1 MFSSAKVGN
10 TKIAPV
16 ADSGAFKKQ
25 KRLNK
30 SQRKLH
36 SANADAIKQAF
47 SASRLKEQVSAE
59 AKLKETAAASAAA
72 ASLSTDTKTA
82 SEPLV
87 KSTEAT
93 IPISTMKIMLA
104 EGNRGKGFPP
114 WKGWL
119 WFVSTNTSAATT
131 AQAPVINLIPAS
143 SAEFNSLVDLYDEFK
158 AHDVQAKFY
167 TQFSGASTGVD
178 LIVGYDPAD
187 ATAYGSVTAA
197 LPTRYSTGPIR
208 ASGSN
213 SGGVTIWGKHGMITF
228 KAKMPPGTLN
238 DPTTATNCNT
248 GNWTSC
254 SAVNI
259 ASINY
264 GYLKSYITAPSTGTS
279 TIQLYVG
286 MYVEFRMRS

>member
-1 MFSSAKVGN
+1 MFSSAQVGN
-10 TKIAPV
+10 SKIAPV

-25 KRLNK
+25 KRPNK
-30 SQRKLH
+30 SQRKAF
-36 SANADAIKQAF
+36 SANANAFKQAYD
-47 SASRLKEQVSAE
+47 AARLKEQVSTE
-59 AKLKETAAASAAA
+59 AKLNETAAAAAA

-82 SEPLV
+82 IVSPV
-87 KSTEAT
+87 KSKETT
-93 IPISTMKIMLA
+93 LPISTVKIMLSG
-104 EGNRGKGFPP
+104 GNGGKGLSPF
-114 WKGWL
+114 KGWL

-131 AQAPVINLIPAS
+131 AQAPVINLTPAS
-143 SAEFNSLVDLYDEFK
+143 SAEFNSGVDLYDEFK
-158 AHDVQAKFY
+158 VHEVQAKFY

-197 LPTRYSTGPIR
+197 LPTRYNTGPIR

-238 DPTTATNCNT
+238 DPTTASNCNT

-254 SAVNI
+254 STVNI

-264 GYLKSYITAPSTGTS
+264 GYLKTFITAPSTGTS

-286 MYVEFRMRS
+286 LFTEFRMRS